1 MNRLM
6 NITLALAIGCAL
18 AAAGALLD
26 GPSEQE
32 TAQAQADDLAAAE
45 LASQRFERDLREC
58 KRRMGPAA
66 DLIQISDT
74 DHYVCRDMPIE
85 PTPAK
90 ILHGYA
96 LMGSVK

>member
-6 NITLALAIGCAL
+6 NLTLALAIGCAIV
-18 AAAGALLD
+18 AAGALLD
-26 GPSEQE
+26 GPSDIDA
-32 TAQAQADDLAAAE
+32 AQVLADDMDAAE

-58 KRRMGPAA
+58 KRRVGPAA

-96 LMGSVK
+96 LMGSAK

>member
-6 NITLALAIGCAL
+6 NLTLALAIACAL

-26 GPSEQE
+26 GPSEHE
-32 TAQAQADDLAAAE
+32 TAQAQANDLAAAE

-58 KRRMGPAA
+58 KRRVGPAA
-66 DLIQISDT
+66 DLIEIAGT
-74 DHYVCRDMPIE
+74 DDFVCRDMPIE

-96 LMGSVK
+96 LIGSVK

>member
-6 NITLALAIGCAL
+6 NLTLALAIACAL
-18 AAAGALLD
+18 ASAGTQLD

-32 TAQAQADDLAAAE
+32 TAQAQADDLVAAE
-45 LASQRFERDLREC
+45 LSAQRFERDLREC

-66 DLIQISDT
+66 DLIQIAGT
-74 DHYVCRDMPIE
+74 ENYVCRDMPIE

-96 LMGSVK
+96 LIGSVK

>member
-6 NITLALAIGCAL
+6 SLTIALAIGCAL

-26 GPSEQE
+26 APSEHE
-32 TAQAQADDLAAAE
+32 TAQAQANDLAAAE

-58 KRRMGPAA
+58 KRRVGPAA
-66 DLIQISDT
+66 DLIEIAGT
-74 DHYVCRDMPIE
+74 DDFVCRDMPIE

-96 LMGSVK
+96 LIGSVK